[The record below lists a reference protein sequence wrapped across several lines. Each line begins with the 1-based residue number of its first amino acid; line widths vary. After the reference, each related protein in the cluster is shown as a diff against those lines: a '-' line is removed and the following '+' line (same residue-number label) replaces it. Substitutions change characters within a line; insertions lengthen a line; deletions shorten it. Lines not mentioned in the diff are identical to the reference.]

1 MSRKPPATRAD
12 YRVFYPVQTRWMDND
27 IYGHINNVTYLAY
40 FDTVV
45 ALWQIDN
52 GIPVA
57 QDGGM
62 RFLVVESGATYHAEA
77 RFPEKLEAGIRVGHL
92 GTSSMR
98 FEVGIFREGQDN
110 ACVEGFFTHVAVN
123 DETRPTPLPA
133 EVRARIEQIL
143 V

>member
-62 RFLVVESGATYHAEA
+62 RFLVVES
-77 RFPEKLEAGIRVGHL
+77 K
-92 GTSSMR
+92 
-98 FEVGIFREGQDN
+98 
-110 ACVEGFFTHVAVN
+110 FTWMAQ
-123 DETRPTPLPA
+123 T
-133 EVRARIEQIL
+133 
-143 V
+143 